1 MNPNF
6 SVKDKVI
13 VITGATGVL
22 GTVMAGSLA
31 KAGAIVGILG
41 RNESKV
47 NAFVDELQNKGL
59 QAFALVADVLDEAA
73 LAKVRESVAQQW
85 GKVDILLNVAGGN
98 LPGATI
104 GPDQSVLDLSA
115 DAVKKVMELNYLG
128 TVLPVQAFLPLMIS
142 NKKGNIINI
151 SSVSAQN
158 PLTRVMGYSSAKA
171 AIDNYTQWLAV
182 ELAHKF
188 GEGFRVNA
196 ITPGF
201 FLTEQNRSLLTN
213 TDGSL
218 TSRGNTIKEHTPMN
232 RFGEPDD
239 LTGTL
244 LWLCSDA
251 SRFVTGVSV
260 PVDGGFSA
268 FSGV

>member
-1 MNPNF
+1 MIPDF

-13 VITGATGVL
+13 VVTGATGVL

-31 KAGAIVGILG
+31 EAGAVVGILG
-41 RNESKV
+41 RNENKA
-47 NAFVDELQNKGL
+47 NAFVGELQSRGL

-73 LAKVRESVAQQW
+73 LAKAKESVEQQW
-85 GKVDILLNVAGGN
+85 GKIDVLLNVAGGN

-104 GPDQSVLDLSA
+104 GPDQSILDLSA
-115 DAVKKVMELNYLG
+115 EAVKRVMELNYLG
-128 TVLPVQAFLPLMIS
+128 TVLPVQAFLPLMIAH
-142 NKKGNIINI
+142 KKGNIINI
-151 SSVSAQN
+151 SSVSAQK

-171 AIDNYTQWLAV
+171 AIDNYTKWLAV
-182 ELAHKF
+182 ELARKH

-213 TDGSL
+213 QDGSL
-218 TSRGNTIKEHTPMN
+218 TDRGKTIKEHTPMN

-260 PVDGGFSA
+260 PVDGGFGA